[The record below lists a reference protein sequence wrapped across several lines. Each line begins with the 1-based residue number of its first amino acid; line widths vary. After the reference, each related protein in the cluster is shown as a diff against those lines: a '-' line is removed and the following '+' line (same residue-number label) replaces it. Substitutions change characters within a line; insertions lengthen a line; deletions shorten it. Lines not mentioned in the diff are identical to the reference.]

1 LGISE
6 ETYHRWQNQYGRMKV
21 AEAER
26 LKQLE
31 QENSR
36 LKKLMAKQAF
46 DIQILKEVRSGNW

>member
-1 LGISE
+1 MGISE

-31 QENSR
+31 QENSL